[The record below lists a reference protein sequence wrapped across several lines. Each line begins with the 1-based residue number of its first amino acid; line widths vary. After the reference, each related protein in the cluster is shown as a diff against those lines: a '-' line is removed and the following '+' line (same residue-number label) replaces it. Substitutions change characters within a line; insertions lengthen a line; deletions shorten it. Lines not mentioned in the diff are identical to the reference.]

1 MKYEMN
7 SGKLNEQIKCLV
19 DDQKEVSM
27 VEKLK
32 AAYIT
37 AREQLELTEVELNRS
52 KVVVIDENGH
62 MTKVTILLE
71 H

>member
-1 MKYEMN
+1 MN
-7 SGKLNEQIKCLV
+7 SGKLNEQIKYLV